1 MKAGSHPKDSFAAR
15 ETVRHKRHKR
25 CKPPGKAA
33 QGSFSASSVD
43 NLSIDYLWFIAAIG
57 RVLENAEETI

>member
-43 NLSIDYLWFIAAIG
+43 NLSIDYLWL
-57 RVLENAEETI
+57 RHDD